1 MTRRD
6 RPLCADISRHA
17 GEPLAATA
25 SRVEHWILIEYPGL
39 WSRDVLGGSRL
50 APALKEHLQEQLARL
65 PHSRLL
71 FVRRPQRRRTERRN
85 VYVARTH
92 EHGGDA
98 FGLEIG
104 DYDELRRLDAVA
116 VLDGGGER
124 VVDPLLVVCTHG
136 KRDRCCAR
144 YGRPLYDRL
153 RDAVPEEWLWQSTH
167 LGGDRFAGNLVCLP
181 DGLFF
186 GRIDATG
193 AWSVLDEFLAG
204 RIDLEHYR
212 GRSAYTFPQ
221 QAAERAVR
229 EVTGLRGLADVS
241 LVSSEQAAPRD
252 WTIRFAAAGEVHE
265 IQVTRED
272 GALTYLTCDAP
283 TLKHPR
289 HFVATATRVVRG
301 S

>member
-6 RPLCADISRHA
+6 RPFCADISREA

-50 APALKEHLQEQLARL
+50 APGLKEHLQKQLGRL
-65 PHSRLL
+65 PHARLL
-71 FVRRPQRRRTERRN
+71 FIRRPQRIGTQRRN

-104 DYDELRRLDAVA
+104 DYDELRRLDAGA

-124 VVDPLLVVCTHG
+124 VVDPLLVVCAHG

-144 YGRPLYDRL
+144 YGRPLYERL
-153 RDAVPEEWLWQSTH
+153 RDAVPGDWLWQSTH

-186 GRIDATG
+186 GRLGPAG
-193 AWSVLDEFLAG
+193 AWSVLDEYLAG
-204 RIDLEHYR
+204 RIDLAHYR

-229 EVTGLRGLADVS
+229 EATGLRGLADLR
-241 LVSSEQAAPRD
+241 LVSSVQSAPRE
-252 WTIRFAAAGEVHE
+252 WTVRFAASGELYE
-265 IQVTRED
+265 IRVARQD
-272 GALTYLTCDAP
+272 GPLTYLTCDAP
-283 TLKHPR
+283 ALRHPR
-289 HFVATATRVVRG
+289 HFVATATRVVSG

>member
-6 RPLCADISRHA
+6 RPLCADISRQA
-17 GEPLAATA
+17 GEPLNATA
-25 SRVEHWILIEYPGL
+25 SRVEYWILIEYPGL

-50 APALKEHLQEQLARL
+50 APQLKEHLHEQLARL
-65 PHSRLL
+65 PHARLL
-71 FVRRPQRRRTERRN
+71 FVRRPQRRGTQRRN

-98 FGLEIG
+98 FSLEIG
-104 DYDELRRLDAVA
+104 DYDELRQLDAVG
-116 VLDGGGER
+116 VLGGGGER

-144 YGRPLYDRL
+144 YGWPLYDRL
-153 RDAVPEEWLWQSTH
+153 RDAVPEDWLWQSTH
-167 LGGDRFAGNLVCLP
+167 VGGDRFAGNLVCLP

-186 GRIDATG
+186 GRVDAAG
-193 AWSVLDEFLAG
+193 AWSVLDEYLAG
-204 RIDLEHYR
+204 RIDLAHYR

-229 EVTGLRGLADVS
+229 EATGLRGLADVR
-241 LVSSEQAAPRD
+241 LVSSEQSTPRE
-252 WTIRFAAAGEVHE
+252 WTIRFAAGGEVHE

-272 GALTYLTCDAP
+272 GELTYLTCDAP

-289 HFVATATRVVRG
+289 HFVATAARVVSG